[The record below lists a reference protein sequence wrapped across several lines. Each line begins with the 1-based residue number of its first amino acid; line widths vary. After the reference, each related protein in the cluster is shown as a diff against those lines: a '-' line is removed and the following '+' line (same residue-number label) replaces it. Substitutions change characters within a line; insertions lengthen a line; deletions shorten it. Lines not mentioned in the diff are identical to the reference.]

1 MADYTPVFAAG
12 MLPFTSQASA
22 TVTGG
27 QVLYASGASTVAPTA
42 GANGA
47 VVGVAAMDAASGAK
61 VTIWPIARGTVHE
74 TVTPS
79 GVTAGNALTSSTSG
93 GVDSGTLATIAAA
106 GTLLGTAL
114 TTATAGNKC
123 RWTGAG

>member
-1 MADYTPVFAAG
+1 MSDYSPVYSGGALPITLTAG
-12 MLPFTSQASA
+12 A
-22 TVTGG
+22 TITGG
-27 QVLYASGASTVAPTA
+27 QVVFVSGVSTVTPTA

-47 VVGVAAMDAASGAK
+47 AVGVAAQDAASGAQ
-61 VTIWPIARGTVHE
+61 VGVWPLCNVMHE
-74 TVTPS
+74 TVTPA

-106 GTLLGTAL
+106 GTFLGTAV

-123 RWTGAG
+123 RWIAR

>member
-1 MADYTPVFAAG
+1 MADYTPVYSG
-12 MLPFTSQASA
+12 GTVPFTMTAGA
-22 TVTGG
+22 TITGG
-27 QVLYASGASTVAPTA
+27 QLVFVSGVSTVSPTA

-47 VVGVAAMDAASGAK
+47 AIGVAAHDAASTAR
-61 VTIWPIARGTVHE
+61 VSVWPLVGPVHE
-74 TVTPS
+74 TVTPA

-106 GTLLGTAL
+106 GTFIGTAI

-123 RWTGAG
+123 RWTGR

>member
-1 MADYTPVFAAG
+1 MADYSPVYSGGSVPITMTAG
-12 MLPFTSQASA
+12 A
-22 TVTGG
+22 TITGG
-27 QVLYASGASTVAPTA
+27 QLVFVSGVSTVSPTA

-47 VVGVAAMDAASGAK
+47 TIGVAAHDAASAAK
-61 VTIWPIARGTVHE
+61 VTVWPLVGPVHE
-74 TVTPS
+74 TVTPA

-106 GTLLGTAL
+106 GTFIGTAI

-123 RWTGAG
+123 RWTAR